1 MKNFIAHGDTVTV
14 IAPGD
19 LSSGDIFA
27 VNELIGVAVRDA
39 LTGEEVAMKRVGVF
53 DLSVKAIND
62 NGNSAVQPGDKIYY
76 VSADTPKLS
85 KKSSGLFV
93 GYALEGVASSQTGV
107 IKVLLPGS
115 PGPGELNITPQSVTT
130 TELADNAVETA
141 KIKDAA
147 VTKAKLAGGFLKAA
161 LISGD
166 VAGDHT
172 VTGIASGDELVSVLL
187 HEIDTGALVDISDLT
202 SEFSIKGADT
212 IENDGGTDTTG
223 SKLLVLYLDLT

>member
-1 MKNFIAHGDTVTV
+1 MQNFVQEGKTLTV
-14 IAPGD
+14 IAPAD

-27 VNELIGVAVRDA
+27 VGELVGVAVTNA
-39 LTGEEVAMKRVGVF
+39 ASGQKVAMSRVGVYT
-53 DLSVKAIND
+53 LPAKGING
-62 NGNSAVQPGDKIYY
+62 NGNSAIVAGDKLYY
-76 VSADTPKLS
+76 VSGDTPAVS

-107 IKVLLPGS
+107 IEVLLPGS
-115 PGPGELNITPQSVTT
+115 PGPGELNITPQSVTK

-172 VTGIASGDELVSVLL
+172 VTGIAAGDELVLVALI
-187 HEIDTGALVDISDLT
+187 EVDTGALVDVDDLT
-202 SEFSIKGADT
+202 SEFTIKAADT
-212 IENDGGTDTTG
+212 IENLGGTDTTG